1 MTSES
6 TPLFQQGHLEQSDQA
21 HVQVAFGNLQGRDS
35 AILWTI
41 HTSASSSTQYRSA
54 SSIQTDP
61 PVLQSV
67 PMPGTGLYFK
77 EPSSVLFISSI
88 YIH

>member
-54 SSIQTDP
+54 SSIHR
-61 PVLQSV
+61 
-67 PMPGTGLYFK
+67 
-77 EPSSVLFISSI
+77 SSCATVCANAWHRALFQRA
-88 YIH
+88 